1 MKFKLGCQLD
11 YNVVTPTT
19 LFLNIEA
26 QGNEHQIIEMQS
38 LSFTPWVSLERY
50 LAPESANIYQ
60 RALLQPG
67 QYTIRYEADVGLS
80 PLGHDPQ
87 SVSEVAVSDLPFST
101 LTYLY
106 PSRYCQSDQLRHFAW
121 REFGELER
129 GHQRV
134 TAMCNWIYQ
143 NVEYLAGSSNSETS
157 AFETFS
163 RRAGV
168 CRDFA
173 HLGITL
179 CRALGIPAR
188 FVSAYGWQLEPP
200 DFHAVFEAYLSGR
213 WYLFDATR
221 LCPLDGIVR
230 IGVGHDAG
238 TTAFS
243 TFYGTI
249 DNPQQRVWTH
259 PAFGGAETSEDW
271 TTRAISTSAA

>member
-1 MKFKLGCQLD
+1 MLQTGQCQIR
-11 YNVVTPTT
+11 YQA
-19 LFLNIEA
+19 E
-26 QGNEHQIIEMQS
+26 
-38 LSFTPWVSLERY
+38 VSL
-50 LAPESANIYQ
+50 AT
-60 RALLQPG
+60 LL
-67 QYTIRYEADVGLS
+67 
-80 PLGHDPQ
+80 HDPQ
-87 SVSEVAVSDLPFST
+87 SVSEIAVSDLPFST

-121 REFGELER
+121 REFGGLER

-134 TAMCNWIYQ
+134 TAMCNWIFD
-143 NVEYLAGSSNSETS
+143 NVEYLAGSSNYETS
-157 AFETFS
+157 AAETFS

-173 HLGITL
+173 HLGITM

-188 FVSAYGWQLEPP
+188 FVSAYAWQLEPA
-200 DFHAVFEAYLSGR
+200 DFHALFEAYLGGR
-213 WYLFDATR
+213 WYLFDPTR

-249 DNPQQRVWTH
+249 DNPQQQVWIH
-259 PAFGGAETSEDW
+259 PAVAGEEAPKDW
-271 TTRAISTSAA
+271 TTQAVSTSAA